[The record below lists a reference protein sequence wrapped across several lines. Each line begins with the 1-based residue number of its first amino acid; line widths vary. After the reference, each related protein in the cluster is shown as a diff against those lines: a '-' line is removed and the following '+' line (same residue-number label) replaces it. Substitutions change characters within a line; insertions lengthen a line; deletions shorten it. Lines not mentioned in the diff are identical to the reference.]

1 MMCYYLNIQFQGQR
15 VKLAKI
21 PTERSKIPCVLYTRL
36 ARKQHSFGLWIWKDP
51 VISWAT
57 VGHLW
62 RRHTRHIKWPHG
74 PRYMEQSPSWAA
86 NRFAASQEIPRILW
100 QPKVHYHRHKSPPP
114 VPLLSQLDPVHT
126 PTLHFLKIQVKYLLI
141 LCETVLRFWMA
152 IKSSPR
158 NYGLERTSNVDCN

>member
-100 QPKVHYHRHKSPPP
+100 NPRFITTFTSTRHLSLSWASSIQSTLPHPTSWRSFLILPSHLPLISQVVTFLQVSPPKP
-114 VPLLSQLDPVHT
+114 C
-126 PTLHFLKIQVKYLLI
+126 I
-141 LCETVLRFWMA
+141 
-152 IKSSPR
+152 
-158 NYGLERTSNVDCN
+158 